1 MFNTLLRPVFLAAFA
16 SSFAAP
22 AVAQTAPK
30 IDFPAASPAGKL
42 EQRVGLTDVVV
53 AYNRPSAKG
62 RKIFG
67 ELVPFGQVWRTGAN
81 TATSISFSTDVKFGG
96 ADVPAGVYALYTLPE
111 AAEWTVILSKVT
123 GKWGSYEYD
132 AKDDLVRVKAK
143 PVTLAESVETFEIGV
158 GDLRDTSATLNLT
171 WDKTRVPV
179 KIEVDVK
186 KVLMPQIEAAMAA
199 EGKKPYL
206 AAAMFY
212 YEHDIDLKKALGWI
226 EAGIAEQPGAFWMI
240 YRKGLILAKLGD
252 KKAAIAAAEE
262 SMALAEKAQG
272 GIKEEYVALNKALI
286 ARLR

>member
-1 MFNTLLRPVFLAAFA
+1 MLNSLLLPVFFVALAGV
-16 SSFAAP
+16 FAAP
-22 AVAQTAPK
+22 ASAQTAPK
-30 IDFPAASPAGKL
+30 LDFPAASPTGKL
-42 EQRVGLTDVVV
+42 DQRVGLTDVAVV
-53 AYNRPSAKG
+53 YNRPSVKG
-62 RKIFG
+62 RKVFG

-81 TATSISFSTDVKFGG
+81 TATSIAFSTDVKFGG
-96 ADVPAGVYALYTLPE
+96 ADVPAGKYALYTIPE

-132 AKDDLVRVKAK
+132 AKDDLVRIKVK

-158 GDLRDTSATLNLT
+158 GDLRDSSATLNLT

-179 KIEVDVK
+179 KLEVDVK

-206 AAAMFY
+206 SAAMFY

-226 EAGIAEQPGAFWMI
+226 EAGIAEQPEAFWMI
-240 YRKGLILAKLGD
+240 YRKGLILAKMGD
-252 KKAAIAAAEE
+252 KKAAIAAAEA